1 MLKRLAQA
9 HPLQQC
15 LAVQFDTGACCD
27 LNTGVLILGSNV
39 RKTLKQKKNDAD
51 LHLEFRSRYPKLG
64 SIQNKDG
71 QKTNKLPTTDVTVT
85 RRWVSTLT
93 DTPTLDRALACLFAH
108 VLSVAHKQ
116 SVTPGS
122 LSSFLRLERR

>member
-51 LHLEFRSRYPKLG
+51 LHLEFGLVIPSLVPSK
-64 SIQNKDG
+64 NKDG
-71 QKTNKLPTTDVTVT
+71 QERKQTNCQQ
-85 RRWVSTLT
+85 LT
-93 DTPTLDRALACLFAH
+93 
-108 VLSVAHKQ
+108 
-116 SVTPGS
+116 
-122 LSSFLRLERR
+122 

>member
-51 LHLEFRSRYPKLG
+51 LHLEFRSRYPKLLL
-64 SIQNKDG
+64 SIQERK
-71 QKTNKLPTTDVTVT
+71 QTNLPQTDV
-85 RRWVSTLT
+85 
-93 DTPTLDRALACLFAH
+93 
-108 VLSVAHKQ
+108 
-116 SVTPGS
+116 
-122 LSSFLRLERR
+122 

>member
-51 LHLEFRSRYPKLG
+51 LHLEFRSRYLKLRFHERK
-64 SIQNKDG
+64 Q
-71 QKTNKLPTTDVTVT
+71 TNRVAKL
-85 RRWVSTLT
+85 TL
-93 DTPTLDRALACLFAH
+93 
-108 VLSVAHKQ
+108 
-116 SVTPGS
+116 
-122 LSSFLRLERR
+122 